1 MAVPQDAPPLCRNLG
16 CRGNAVRIRRKK
28 AADGSWYRG
37 TVMTVPYAMADRG
50 AIPTADEG
58 GLWKKDSKIA
68 AGRRKLDNLHEII
81 LTVKEN
87 NGRLRLEIYSA
98 KYQFSERGGA
108 VKESKAD

>member
-1 MAVPQDAPPLCRNLG
+1 
-16 CRGNAVRIRRKK
+16 
-28 AADGSWYRG
+28 
-37 TVMTVPYAMADRG
+37 MTVPYAMADRG

-58 GLWKKDSKIA
+58 GLWKKDSKNA

-98 KYQFSERGGA
+98 KYQFQNGVVQAKDQKQIEGREFWMPQLHA
-108 VKESKAD
+108 